1 MIRLAHIISLAF
13 DPIIISTLSL
23 FLIISQVEKDLTRI
37 LLWFGLVFIV
47 GVVPPLVFLAY
58 EKKKGRV
65 TDWFLYNRKE
75 RIPIYVASLISLS
88 AALLL
93 IWWLE
98 GPKNLLI
105 FSLTSLLNAS
115 VLGVATYYG
124 HKPSVHASAIT
135 FFVLLL
141 LLLVNW
147 SYWPAIALIPL
158 VAWSRAKL
166 KKHTWPQ
173 LSAGVLITLFVVLL
187 TLRFFEFI

>member
-1 MIRLAHIISLAF
+1 MIRLAHLISLSF

-23 FLIISQVEKDLTRI
+23 FLIISQVEKDLVKV
-37 LLWFGLVFIV
+37 LLWFGLVLIV
-47 GVVPPLVFLAY
+47 GILPPLIFLAY

-88 AALLL
+88 TTVLL

-98 GPKNLLI
+98 GPINLLI
-105 FSLTSLLNAS
+105 FSLTSLLNAL
-115 VLGVATYYG
+115 VLGVATYLG
-124 HKPSVHASAIT
+124 HKVSVHTSAVT
-135 FFVLLL
+135 FFVLV
-141 LLLVNW
+141 LLLVVDW
-147 SYWPAIALIPL
+147 SYWPALLLIPI

-173 LSAGVLITLFVVLL
+173 LVAGVTITLVVVLS
-187 TLRFFEFI
+187 TLKLFAFI